1 MGVLEVIQFMYAPD
15 YREDREMICLQ
26 FVSRSRHMMVSRNL
40 IGQCN
45 GRFEF
50 GSVTVI
56 FLFVTDILD

>member
-1 MGVLEVIQFMYAPD
+1 MYAPD